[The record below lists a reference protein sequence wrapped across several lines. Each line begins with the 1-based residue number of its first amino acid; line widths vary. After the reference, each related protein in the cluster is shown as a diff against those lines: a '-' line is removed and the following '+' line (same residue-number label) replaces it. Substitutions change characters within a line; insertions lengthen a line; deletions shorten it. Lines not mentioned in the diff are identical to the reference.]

1 MLISMTGFGQ
11 GEATSATS
19 AVTVEVRSVN
29 HRFLDLAFKLP
40 RAIQNREADIKDIV
54 RAKLARGRVSITIN
68 VESPMSGRAITINEQ
83 VLETYLTQLRSFAKR
98 HGLDERV
105 SLDALVQ
112 LPEVVTAK
120 ELEPGEDEVWP
131 LVVKALGGALDACT
145 RMRAEEGKALEK
157 DLVQRMQLID
167 RTVKAIEKL
176 SPEVA
181 KKQVEALRKRVALLA
196 GDVPVNEDRIAAEIV
211 MLADKTDFT
220 EEITR
225 LRSHEAQFN
234 SAIKDGGEVSKRLT
248 YILQEMHREAS
259 TIGAKAS
266 GSEVIQH
273 VVVLKEETEKLR
285 EQVQNLE

>member
-40 RAIQNREADIKDIV
+40 RAIQNRETDIKDIV
-54 RAKLARGRVSITIN
+54 RTKLARGRVTISIN
-68 VESPMSGRAITINEQ
+68 VESPTAGRAITINEQ
-83 VLETYLTQLRSFAKR
+83 VLEIYLTQLRSFAKR
-98 HGLDERV
+98 HGLDERL
-105 SLDALVQ
+105 SMDTLMQ

-120 ELEPGEDEVWP
+120 EIEPAEDEVWP
-131 LVVKALGGALDACT
+131 LVEKSLGLALDACT
-145 RMRAEEGKALEK
+145 RMRVEEGKALER

-167 RTVKAIEKL
+167 RTVGAIEKL

-181 KKQVEALRKRVALLA
+181 KKQVEAMRKRVAQLA
-196 GDVPVNEDRIAAEIV
+196 GDVPVSEDRIAAEIV

-234 SAIKDGGEVSKRLT
+234 KAIREGGEVSKKLT